1 MRLARPSD
9 PCYALV
15 MTIDSHNDTIVA
27 HIRRGY
33 LGLFDETGGDPF
45 DLQRASYR
53 LLAGEEPVGTIGLV
67 DGPEPPRGDAAAIQ
81 INVPKMLGGGIDLA
95 FFAIDVSL
103 ALGNHLAYAADG
115 FGWFLDQLDRHPDRA
130 TIVRSVADIARARD
144 AGRPAALLAV
154 EHADAAEGSLHVL
167 RSLFE
172 IGVRSIGLTH
182 NRSSLAADGCGE
194 ARDGVGLTRFGVQL
208 VREMNRLGML
218 VDLAHV
224 SRSAFF
230 HAIEVSQKPVI
241 FSHGNARALCDHRRN
256 LDDEQLAALAACGG
270 VIGVSFVPFFIDA
283 DNPTFERLLD
293 HVDHIRDVAGID
305 TVGIGS
311 DFDGGGTLLHDAGDF
326 PRIEAGLRERGYTNE
341 EIRKVMGE
349 NTLRVLGEVLPEER
363 GTRGA

>member
-1 MRLARPSD
+1 M
-9 PCYALV
+9 V
-15 MTIDSHNDTIVA
+15 IDSHNDTIVA

-33 LGLFDETGGDPF
+33 LSPFDEAGGDPF
-45 DLQRASYR
+45 DPQRARYR
-53 LLAGEEPVGTIGLV
+53 LLSGEEPVGTIGLV
-67 DGPEPPRGDAAAIQ
+67 DGPESPRGEAATIQ
-81 INVPKMLGGGIDLA
+81 INVPKMLRAGIDLA
-95 FFAIDVSL
+95 FFAIDVTL

-115 FGWFLDQLDRHPDRA
+115 FGWFFDELDRHPGQA
-130 TIVRSVADIARARD
+130 TVVRSVADIVRASD

-154 EHADAAEGSLHVL
+154 EHADGAEGSLHVL

-182 NRSSLAADGCGE
+182 NRSSRAADGCGE
-194 ARDGVGLTRFGVQL
+194 AREGVGLTRFGEEL
-208 VREMNRLGML
+208 VAEMNRLGML
-218 VDLAHV
+218 VDLAHA

-256 LDDEQLAALAACGG
+256 LDDEQLVALAGCGG

-311 DFDGGGTLLHDAGDF
+311 DFDGGGSLLRDAGEF
-326 PRIEAGLRERGYTNE
+326 RRIEAGLRERGYTDE

-349 NTLRVLGEVLPEER
+349 NTLRVLREVLPEEH
-363 GTRGA
+363 GAHHA